1 MPGAGRRGTGYFM
14 GTACQLGKM
23 RILGTDG
30 GCGCTAVRM
39 YSTPL
44 NCALTNGEGGQHIEV
59 SCDALISIANF
70 PFESLSSPVWSSL
83 QLYTGVKFWQMDV
96 TRKTTRVVVV
106 WDLRGDRA
114 RRQEGRRTA
123 KHSSVDLEILIWS
136 KRNITA
142 ITSANEL
149 KRQKLGLKESIFVSM
164 TQEAVSLRQK
174 SACEKGT

>member
-14 GTACQLGKM
+14 GTVYQLGKM
-23 RILGTDG
+23 RILGMDG
-30 GCGCTAVRM
+30 GYGCTTVRM

-59 SCDALISIANF
+59 SCDALISIVNF
-70 PFESLSSPVWSSL
+70 PFEFLSSVWSSL

-114 RRQEGRRTA
+114 RGQEGRQTA

-149 KRQKLGLKESIFVSM
+149 KRQKLGLKERICINDSGGS
-164 TQEAVSLRQK
+164 
-174 SACEKGT
+174 